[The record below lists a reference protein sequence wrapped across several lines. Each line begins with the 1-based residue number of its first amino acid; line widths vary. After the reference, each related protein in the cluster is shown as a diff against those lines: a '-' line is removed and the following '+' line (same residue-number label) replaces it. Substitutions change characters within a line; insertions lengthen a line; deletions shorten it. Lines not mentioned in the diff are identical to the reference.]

1 MTQAHFQHCDQPG
14 VAGEN
19 HGFIRPARTE
29 DLRDIAAVHESAFAD
44 SFLTQLGCEFL
55 QRYYSVVLSYR
66 GGILLVKEGA
76 ARVEGFACGFV
87 DPEGFYRLM
96 SQSKAQFALPILFAV
111 IRRPLLAARIVDG
124 VRRVE
129 RPRLRAGSCELS
141 SLAVRPELGGRG
153 TGRAL
158 VSAFAERAWSL
169 GARHVILHTDAD
181 DNEAANAFYRRVNFQ
196 LGQRFQRRK
205 GRWMNEYVIDLPLGG
220 EA

>member
-1 MTQAHFQHCDQPG
+1 MTQAHSQHRDQP
-14 VAGEN
+14 AARGEN
-19 HGFIRPARTE
+19 HGFIRPARKE
-29 DLRDIAAVHESAFAD
+29 DLRDIVAVHESAFAN
-44 SFLTQLGCEFL
+44 SFLMQLGCEFL
-55 QRYYSVVLSYR
+55 QRYYAVVLSYR

-76 ARVEGFACGFV
+76 ARVEGFASGFI

-96 SQSKAQFALPILFAV
+96 SQRKARFALPILFAL
-111 IRRPLLAARIVDG
+111 IRRPWLAARIVDG
-124 VRRVE
+124 VQRVE
-129 RPRLRAGSCELS
+129 RPRSRAGSCELS

-169 GARHVILHTDAD
+169 GARHVVLHTDAD

-196 LGQRFQRRK
+196 LGQRFQRRT

-220 EA
+220 DA